1 MLTKRFFCSL
11 MATSFW
17 AASIP
22 GFVWAHPGHGN
33 ANPDS
38 PAHYLLSF
46 EHTAPMVAIAL
57 FAIAMAIVLGR
68 RSRRVRVRV

>member
-1 MLTKRFFCSL
+1 
-11 MATSFW
+11 MAGL
-17 AASIP
+17 A
-22 GFVWAHPGHGN
+22 WAHPGHGN
-33 ANPDS
+33 ADPDS

-57 FAIAMAIVLGR
+57 FAIAIAIVLGR